1 MHTSEAQLGNKV
13 DEKRFTRYRQW
24 QDIAVG
30 SDTWVISP
38 LSEESAVDNKYSPET
53 RQFVIIITAT
63 DYSSLVSDGIT
74 LSVKVKNTYFY
85 VVLSLLELDD
95 SKINEVGFT
104 YQIPHLII
112 TIHQVGADKGGTQ
125 QQAKCHNHHHQPTK
139 TKTKIS
145 TSFLRKRSFP
155 ALKALWSALVDCAAS
170 LRRADTPCLS
180 GWRLA

>member
-1 MHTSEAQLGNKV
+1 MPKMHTSEAQLGNKV

-85 VVLSLLELDD
+85 VVLRWIFRTDEDRLKRVVSAVLINFCDDFFSLLELDD

-112 TIHQVGADKGGTQ
+112 TIHQVGG
-125 QQAKCHNHHHQPTK
+125 P
-139 TKTKIS
+139 
-145 TSFLRKRSFP
+145 
-155 ALKALWSALVDCAAS
+155 
-170 LRRADTPCLS
+170 
-180 GWRLA
+180 